1 MLELNYFRY
10 IVLICNSIDPAS
22 FASPKTH
29 SWASGYDF
37 IRKELENICPTDEVE
52 KDHIIKLC
60 TKLQLDAQD
69 EQVLSDYS
77 NMTCI
82 MCQSVL
88 VGSYWNMGGT

>member
-29 SWASGYDF
+29 SWASSYDF

-88 VGSYWNMGGT
+88 VGSYWNIGGT